1 MGSPSSK
8 SISSVDYVVVTESLL
23 NKIVHFLIEPFD
35 PMFSDIH
42 SPVAFTFY
50 IRRQNTDSSDNE
62 EIKSEEYTNKRH
74 FSRPKWKNEFKN
86 KMSENLL
93 NSDLVDILND
103 IEIMQQNN
111 KDVTQVEIDD
121 VVEKICDTL
130 KNTAT
135 SADVKQINSS
145 LPPRSKKP
153 NQTHTDQPWY
163 NENCEKSR
171 KIYFNFRKKY
181 RKLRSSRNLSLLKI
195 ASKFYKKDIDKAFTD
210 YHEKM
215 ITKKITKKMIP
226 KF

>member
-1 MGSPSSK
+1 MYIANGRCGNDKDVGSPTSK
-8 SISSVDYVVVTESLL
+8 GISTVDYVVVTESLL

-42 SPVAFTFY
+42 SPVAFTLY

-62 EIKSEEYTNKRH
+62 EIKGEEYTNKRH
-74 FSRPKWKNEFKN
+74 FSRPKWRNEFKN

-130 KNTAT
+130 KNAAT
-135 SADVKQINSS
+135 SAGVKQINYS
-145 LPPRSKKP
+145 LPSRSKKP
-153 NQTHTDQPWY
+153 NRTHT
-163 NENCEKSR
+163 E
-171 KIYFNFRKKY
+171 
-181 RKLRSSRNLSLLKI
+181 
-195 ASKFYKKDIDKAFTD
+195 
-210 YHEKM
+210 
-215 ITKKITKKMIP
+215 
-226 KF
+226 